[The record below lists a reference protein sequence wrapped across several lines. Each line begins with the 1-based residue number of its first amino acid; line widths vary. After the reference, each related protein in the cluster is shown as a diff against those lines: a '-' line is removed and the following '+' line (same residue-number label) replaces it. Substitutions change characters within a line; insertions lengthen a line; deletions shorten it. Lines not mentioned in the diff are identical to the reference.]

1 MTTDDT
7 TTRPDITPPDATA
20 TRRDDPRSSPDLSST
35 MELGDDDLED
45 SASTP
50 DAHTTPRP
58 FIPAETAP
66 VHEAPRQ
73 RPARLALLLVGL
85 ALLAT
90 ILVGGGAYWL
100 TSSGSG
106 GDLFGR
112 ASNEVLILVVTR
124 PKSARLF
131 VDGVLQKTKSLQLQR
146 SRGHVQ
152 LRAEAP
158 GYRPKTITLAL
169 AHTRVLHLSLT
180 PKTSGRA
187 ARTRL
192 RPSIPGQTAPSSS
205 TGSASSGPRL
215 LKPRTSSRPPQA
227 VDTEK
232 APVE

>member
-7 TTRPDITPPDATA
+7 TTLPDANPPGEMA
-20 TRRDDPRSSPDLSST
+20 TQREEPRRSQDLSST

-45 SASTP
+45 SASAA

-66 VHEAPRQ
+66 VHEAPK
-73 RPARLALLLVGL
+73 RPARLALLLVSL

-100 TSSGSG
+100 TSGRSG

-187 ARTRL
+187 ARTGL
-192 RPSIPGQTAPSSS
+192 RPSIPDQTAPSSS

-215 LKPRTSSRPPQA
+215 LKPRPSSRPSQA
-227 VDTEK
+227 IDTEK
-232 APVE
+232 APIE